1 MVRDGGMLTPFRHRL
16 SSITETVA
24 RTRRMTADDIRSRGE
39 MRLADAR
46 ERLAQLESSPPR
58 ERAALLAAIDELQLA
73 LTNVSSQ
80 LGVLVNVHPDLGA
93 REACEAI
100 QVEATQLN
108 VRVGQSRPIYDA
120 LTAVSL
126 DGLDGPAR
134 RAIELTLLDMRRVG
148 VALDEAART
157 QAQQIRSR
165 ITTLSQAYSRNLRD
179 DVRTVELS
187 ASALDGTP
195 GDYRAAHPADA
206 RGMVRVTTDPPD
218 MAPLMAYS
226 KDATARLAL
235 SKAYYD
241 RAPGNIEVF
250 AQLRAARHELAVTL
264 GYPNWAAY
272 NLEDKMMASPENV
285 DRFLDDVRAA
295 ARVPAERQ
303 YASLVEFARREAPG
317 TVRIGQWDLAYYL
330 ARVKDER
337 FKFDP
342 REVRPYLEYNSVRQA
357 ILDLASQLF
366 GLVFTKIEPDET
378 WHEDAEHF
386 SVTMDGRPAGVI
398 TLDMHPR
405 PGKNK
410 WATSFGYKLGLK
422 GRQLPHNV
430 LVCNFPD
437 PKASRAPALM
447 EHQQV
452 VTFFHE
458 FGHLVHGIVRGN
470 VVEWARL
477 GRPAE
482 NDFMEAPSR
491 FLEDYIFELD
501 VLRRFAK
508 HVETGEAIPED
519 LVKRLQAA
527 RDFGRGVQVEQM
539 TVQSRQSLRL
549 HDGDPKGRESR
560 GVAREVADRESRFAQ
575 LDGSNWPVNWEH
587 MGSEAYSACYS
598 TYLWSDTIAADIRS
612 GFTDGLMD
620 IAQAHRYRDV
630 ILAPGGNIPAADAVA
645 HFLGR
650 PYNTSAFK
658 QRLAKSG

>member
-1 MVRDGGMLTPFRHRL
+1 
-16 SSITETVA
+16 
-24 RTRRMTADDIRSRGE
+24 MTASEIRSRGE
-39 MRLADAR
+39 ARLADAR
-46 ERLAQLESSPPR
+46 GRLTTLEAAPPK
-58 ERAALLAAIDELQLA
+58 EPGALLRGVDELVLA
-73 LTNVSSQ
+73 LTNVSSE
-80 LGVLVNVHPDLGA
+80 LGVLVNVHPDLAA

-100 QVEATQLN
+100 QVAATELG
-108 VRVGQSRPIYDA
+108 VRFGQSRPIYDA
-120 LTAVSL
+120 LSAARL

-134 RAIELTLLDMRRVG
+134 RAVELTLRDMRRTG
-148 VALDEAART
+148 VALDETKRVK
-157 QAQQIRSR
+157 AQQIRSR

-179 DVRTVELS
+179 DVRTVELP
-187 ASALDGTP
+187 ATALDGTP
-195 GDYRAAHPADA
+195 ADYRAAHPADA
-206 RGMVRVTTDPPD
+206 GGKVKITTDPPD
-218 MAPLMAYS
+218 MAPLMTYS
-226 KDATARLAL
+226 KDASARLAL

-241 RAPGNIEVF
+241 RARGNLEVF
-250 AQLRAARHELAVTL
+250 EQLRAARNELALTL
-264 GYPNWAAY
+264 GYPNFAAY
-272 NLEDKMMASPENV
+272 NLEDKMIGTPESL

-295 ARVPAERQ
+295 AKAPAERQ
-303 YASLVEFARREAPG
+303 YASLLDCARREDPRIDG
-317 TVRIGQWDLAYYL
+317 IGQWDQQYFF
-330 ARVKDER
+330 ARVKDEQ

-342 REVRPYLEYNSVRQA
+342 REVRPYLEYRSVRQA
-357 ILDLASQLF
+357 ILDLASELF
-366 GLVFTKIEPDET
+366 GLVFTKIEPEET

-386 SVTMDGRPAGVI
+386 SVTMDGRPAGFI
-398 TLDMHPR
+398 SLDMHPR

-410 WATSFGYKLGLK
+410 WATSFGYKLGLA

-437 PKASRAPALM
+437 PNASAGPALM

-491 FLEDYIFELD
+491 FLEDYIFELA

-508 HVETGEAIPED
+508 HFETDAPIPED

-549 HDGDPKGRESR
+549 HDAANVDRDSR
-560 GVAREVADRESRFAQ
+560 TVAREVADRESRFRQ

-587 MGSEAYSACYS
+587 MGSEGYAAAYY
-598 TYLWSDTIAADIRS
+598 TYLLSDTLAADIRT
-612 GFTDGLMD
+612 GFPNGLMD
-620 IAQAHRYRDV
+620 TERTRRYRDV
-630 ILAPGGNIPAADAVA
+630 ILAPGGNIPAVEAVTN
-645 HFLGR
+645 FLGR
-650 PYNTSAFK
+650 APTMAAFEK
-658 QRLAKSG
+658 RLADSP